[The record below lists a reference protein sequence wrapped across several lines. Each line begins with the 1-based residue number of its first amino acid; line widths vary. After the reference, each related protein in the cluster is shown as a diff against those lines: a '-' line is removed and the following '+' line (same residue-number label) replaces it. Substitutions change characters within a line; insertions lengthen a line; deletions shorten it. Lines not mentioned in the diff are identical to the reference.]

1 MRQPY
6 SVIGAFGG
14 NWLQWRR
21 KRPEPPKWHPPC
33 KHLPCRTT
41 ANSAGA
47 QLLQLGW
54 YVAHKAYL
62 EACLALDL
70 VLVSSAGNS
79 TCAFNISFGCL
90 SSKYS
95 LHSKEL
101 SLPCCLFSWF
111 GWVFFL
117 FFPSLPWCI
126 KYPVEV
132 CWSLQSS
139 AKNPVYFLPSLCYH
153 SVKIL
158 IQ

>member
-111 GWVFFL
+111 GWGFFF
-117 FFPSLPWCI
+117 FFPP
-126 KYPVEV
+126 
-132 CWSLQSS
+132 
-139 AKNPVYFLPSLCYH
+139 PSLGASNILLM
-153 SVKIL
+153 SVDPCNPLLKTLSIFFHPSVITL
-158 IQ
+158 WRF